1 MKMDSM
7 TEEKMVL
14 MTKFLLKEAFNTQKT
29 GQWKLTSMKLTKLES
44 EKKFT
49 DELFAKLFDKFMT
62 PFVNE
67 QEQGKTDYLIEFL
80 VRIFNF
86 PF

>member
-1 MKMDSM
+1 
-7 TEEKMVL
+7 
-14 MTKFLLKEAFNTQKT
+14 MTKFLLKEALNTQKT
-29 GQWKLTSMKLTKLES
+29 NQLKFTSMKLTHIET

-49 DELFAKLFDKFMT
+49 DDLFNRLFDKMMT

-80 VRIFNF
+80 VKYKHFYPIIFF
-86 PF
+86 